1 MDFDNSVVRSENSI
15 GQIKTLC
22 NMGEQVEEKKRNGYN
37 TASQSEISENVY
49 LKQSPTAI
57 VAPEEKNLRRISA
70 HTQNSPHDQYTTT
83 SYTQTPAS
91 TKNVVSGNNMATELS
106 MVNGQISLNHMSRM
120 SAFQQEAASVGCN
133 NNPLLASQPM
143 MQSYPSS
150 NVFASLALLP
160 PHTFQSAKYTCH
172 NSACNDNQLLP
183 TNAR

>member
-1 MDFDNSVVRSENSI
+1 MDFNNSVVRSENSV

-22 NMGEQVEEKKRNGYN
+22 NMGEQVEEKKRNGNN

-49 LKQSPTAI
+49 LNQ
-57 VAPEEKNLRRISA
+57 SA
-70 HTQNSPHDQYTTT
+70 HTQNSPHYQCTTT

-91 TKNVVSGNNMATELS
+91 TNVVSGNNIATELS
-106 MVNGQISLNHMSRM
+106 MVNGQISLNHMSG
-120 SAFQQEAASVGCN
+120 FQQQAASLGCN